1 MKRSHNYGLVPHN
14 NEKPPYNYS
23 NIFLGK
29 PNNDFLSQKND
40 TLWESFSVSIIIKNL
55 LLWDGSLLLVSF
67 SLLWDVK

>member
-40 TLWESFSVSIIIKNL
+40 TL
-55 LLWDGSLLLVSF
+55 
-67 SLLWDVK
+67 